1 MNLWQDNFSPML
13 LCEVDKPFN
22 DKDYLFEIKFDGIR
36 ALIFIDNDIKIKSRY
51 GLDITNLFPELKIIK
66 NITNKK
72 VILDGEIIIFDNDK
86 VSFSKLQQRIHLKN
100 KKTIEYLSKTN
111 PVVFIVFDIL
121 YEDKSLLDYKLIKRK
136 EILDKYEDNKAMI
149 KSKYILKNGVNLF
162 KEIKK
167 LDMEGIVAK
176 RLDSKYLINERSSNW
191 VKIKNYKSGLFYVL
205 GYTNNEKSHVISLA
219 LGSKSGNNYTYVG
232 NVVLAKKYDLAKNII
247 REKKIKP
254 YVKINKNIT
263 YIKPVYQVH
272 VKYLERTPNNHLR
285 HPFIA

>member
-13 LCEVDKPFN
+13 LCEVDKPFI

-111 PVVFIVFDIL
+111 PVVFIAFDIL
-121 YEDKSLLDYKLIKRK
+121 YENKSLLDYKLIKRK
-136 EILDKYEDNKAMI
+136 EMLDKYEDNKAMI

-162 KEIKK
+162 KKIKK

-176 RLDSKYLINERSSNW
+176 RLDSKYLINERSTNW
-191 VKIKNYKSGLFYVL
+191 IKIKNYKSGQFYVL
-205 GYTNNEKSHVISLA
+205 GYTNNEKSPVISIA

-247 REKKIKP
+247 GEKKIKP
-254 YVKINKNIT
+254 YVKINKAIT
-263 YIKPVYQVH
+263 YIKPIYQVH
-272 VKYLERTPNNHLR
+272 IKYLEKTPNNHLR
-285 HPFIA
+285 HPFMD